1 MFSREK
7 TDCSVPEYLQDKQLG
22 IKNKQTNYV
31 FPHHYEHVSFSCML
45 FFPIIMSMCRFHVCC
60 FYLILSYIV
69 LLNYRNTAKQAVRYP
84 KWKFL

>member
-45 FFPIIMSMCRFHVCC
+45 FLFNF
-60 FYLILSYIV
+60 ILYCTVKLSKH
-69 LLNYRNTAKQAVRYP
+69 R
-84 KWKFL
+84 